1 MNAIEIIF
9 YVIAGLSLVIALLL
23 SGSGSSNGLN
33 SMAATDLEIFK
44 KTKDRGVTKVL
55 QIILFIIVFV
65 LITLALIY
73 RFLVK

>member
-9 YVIAGLSLVIALLL
+9 YVMAGLSLVIALLL

-33 SMAATDLEIFK
+33 SMAASDLEIFK
-44 KTKDRGVTKVL
+44 KTKDRGLIKVL
-55 QIILFIIVFV
+55 QIVLFIMVFV

-73 RFLVK
+73 RFLIN

>member
-9 YVIAGLSLVIALLL
+9 YVMAGLSLVIALLL

-33 SMAATDLEIFK
+33 SMAASDLEIFK

-73 RFLVK
+73 RFLIK

>member
-44 KTKDRGVTKVL
+44 KSKDRWVTKVL

-73 RFLVK
+73 RFLIK

>member
-44 KTKDRGVTKVL
+44 KTKDRGATKIL

-73 RFLVK
+73 RFLIK

>member
-1 MNAIEIIF
+1 MSAIEIIF

-73 RFLVK
+73 RFLIK

>member
-9 YVIAGLSLVIALLL
+9 YVMAGLSLVIALLL

-65 LITLALIY
+65 LITLAIIY
-73 RFLVK
+73 RFLIK

>member
-73 RFLVK
+73 RFLIK